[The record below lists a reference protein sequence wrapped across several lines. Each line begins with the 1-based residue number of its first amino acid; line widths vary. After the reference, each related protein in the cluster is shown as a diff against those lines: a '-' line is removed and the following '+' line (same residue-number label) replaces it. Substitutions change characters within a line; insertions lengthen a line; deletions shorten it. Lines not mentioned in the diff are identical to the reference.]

1 MRSIAKA
8 FVIRCPR
15 ESRIT
20 NQKNRAHGVR
30 ALGELRHA
38 DRIRAWKNRRSR
50 ADRYTIEDTVLRSCA
65 VMLYEIDFGP
75 ALLRARVPP
84 IAALHN
90 LTDILEET
98 CAADR
103 R

>member
-15 ESRIT
+15 ESRVT
-20 NQKNRAHGVR
+20 NQKNRA
-30 ALGELRHA
+30 LGKLRHA

-50 ADRYTIEDTVLRSCA
+50 ADRYTIEDIALRSRA
-65 VMLYEIDFGP
+65 VILYEIDFGP
-75 ALLRARVPP
+75 VLLRARVPP
-84 IAALHN
+84 IAALRN